1 MSQEFSQLFFKGW
14 ILVACKGSLVLFTSR
29 VNVRC
34 NLEKENEH
42 LILISNQ
49 LESSLPP
56 LFHALIFVFLFFNEG
71 EQDKQG
77 DAINILRAGKRRA
90 LLVEKA
96 VAGGCQDT
104 ALHQG

>member
-1 MSQEFSQLFFKGW
+1 M
-14 ILVACKGSLVLFTSR
+14 LFTSR
-29 VNVRC
+29 INVRC

-42 LILISNQ
+42 LVLPIGVLIS
-49 LESSLPP
+49 P
-56 LFHALIFVFLFFNEG
+56 FVSCSYFCFRFFFNEG

-77 DAINILRAGKRRA
+77 DAINILRVGKRRA

-96 VAGGCQDT
+96 VAGGWQDT